1 MTDSSVILFGFFLL
15 SGRTAINSYPF
26 VLSNKYNLKPN
37 IYLTPLLRKP
47 DPWFVVRIC
56 LVQQKLTEDVIIC

>member
-1 MTDSSVILFGFFLL
+1 
-15 SGRTAINSYPF
+15 
-26 VLSNKYNLKPN
+26 LKPN